1 MGLVKRS
8 YTGQFSLIDATRNLY
23 ALSVSVDGVAMTGYA
38 FMDDSAAGKTDDGIR
53 LVAKQAGW
61 GPFVHYFVK
70 K

>member
-1 MGLVKRS
+1 
-8 YTGQFSLIDATRNLY
+8 
-23 ALSVSVDGVAMTGYA
+23 MTGYA